1 MGRTHTLVEY
11 RLKEYELEQT
21 LRALQEQQRAP
32 DYLMDLEFFEKL
44 SALAKK
50 YDYSYARIFE
60 LLKCRY
66 EGRIGKATEISTSI
80 KSKTN
85 ADMLDLAGKPLPPHS
100 SSRTSQRGQGQ
111 GLYSDAGHEDL
122 VTSRR
127 TSEFGHDMALEYKS

>member
-32 DYLMDLEFFEKL
+32 DYLLDLEFFEKL

-66 EGRIGKATEISTSI
+66 EGRTGKTTEISTSI

-85 ADMLDLAGKPLPPHS
+85 SDMLDLAGKPVCAHLSP
-100 SSRTSQRGQGQ
+100 RTSQRGQGQ
-111 GLYSDAGHEDL
+111 GLYDDADHENL

-127 TSEFGHDMALEYKS
+127 SSEFDHDMALECKG